1 MGLLLVDDA
10 DGQVL
15 AKLETLE
22 EALEI
27 LERLAEDPATANLCL
42 VETGG
47 GGGALTSFES
57 TTTLRVLQ

>member
-1 MGLLLVDDA
+1 VGFLLVDDA

-15 AKLETLE
+15 AELETIE

-27 LERLAEDPATANLCL
+27 LERLAQDPGTANLCL
-42 VETGG
+42 VEFGG
-47 GGGALTSFES
+47 GGGALTSFQS

>member
-1 MGLLLVDDA
+1 MGLLLVDDT

-15 AKLETLE
+15 AELETLE

-27 LERLAEDPATANLCL
+27 MERLAQDPAAANLCL
-42 VETGG
+42 VEFGG